1 MNGRSTAQTDRPV
14 AVNDE
19 VASSLEQF
27 AAILEAQQA
36 NRYRIEAYRRAA
48 SNIRDLDRGVDGLF
62 TEKGMAGLDAL
73 PGIGPGIAGAIAEIL
88 STGSWSQ
95 LERLRGSLDPATAF
109 RMIPGV
115 GPKLAAQIHN
125 TLHVDTLEGLEQA
138 AQAGR
143 LETVP
148 GVGKRRADAIKA
160 LLAGLL
166 AHRRI
171 RRRTAATVSAHQPAI
186 AEVLDVDREY
196 RAGAAA
202 GTLRTIA
209 PKRLNP
215 KGQAWLPLLQ
225 TTRGDW
231 HFTAMFSNTA
241 LAHQLGRTND
251 WVVIFFYDHD
261 HVEHQCTVVTE
272 TRGSLEGQRVVRGR
286 EADCLD
292 HYSSPPSNNRPD
304 EIGYSTRS
312 PSGGVRFF

>member
-1 MNGRSTAQTDRPV
+1 M
-14 AVNDE
+14 
-19 VASSLEQF
+19 
-27 AAILEAQQA
+27 
-36 NRYRIEAYRRAA
+36 
-48 SNIRDLDRGVDGLF
+48 
-62 TEKGMAGLDAL
+62 
-73 PGIGPGIAGAIAEIL
+73 L

-115 GPKLAAQIHN
+115 GPKLAARIHD

-148 GVGKRRADAIKA
+148 GVGKRRADAITA

-166 AHRRI
+166 AHRRT
-171 RRRTAATVSAHQPAI
+171 RGRALTTALAHQPTI

-196 RAGAAA
+196 RAGAEA

-209 PKRLNP
+209 PKRLNAE
-215 KGQAWLPLLQ
+215 GRAWLALLQ
-225 TTRGDW
+225 TTRGEW

-241 LAHQLGRTND
+241 LAHRLGRTND

-261 HVEHQCTVVTE
+261 HIEHQCTVVTE
-272 TRGSLEGQRVVRGR
+272 TRGSLEGRRVVRGR
-286 EADCLD
+286 EPDCLD
-292 HYSSPPSNNRPD
+292 HYSTPPSNEPPEQPQHR
-304 EIGYSTRS
+304 GQ
-312 PSGGVRFF
+312 